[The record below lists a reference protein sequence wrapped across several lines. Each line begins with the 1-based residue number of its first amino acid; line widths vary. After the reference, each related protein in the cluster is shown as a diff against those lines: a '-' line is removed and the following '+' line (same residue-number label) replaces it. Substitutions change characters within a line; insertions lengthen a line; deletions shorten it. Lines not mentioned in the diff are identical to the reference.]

1 MSQDI
6 EKNINQIK
14 ELLSGGNSSENV
26 KSLLGSLL
34 KQNESSDSRKDKEG
48 ETSGSGPAFDADTLQ
63 MFFKIKQIMDSSQKN
78 NDPRE
83 KLLNALKPYLSDK
96 RKDKLA
102 ECMQILKITNIIDIF
117 SNLEGGKKEDGKQKH

>member
-14 ELLSGGNSSENV
+14 DLLSGGNSSENV

-34 KQNESSDSRKDKEG
+34 KQNESSDSREDKEG
-48 ETSGSGPAFDADTLQ
+48 ETSGARPAFDADTLQ